1 MNSAKVMAGLVGALV
16 IACTAQVGAQ
26 AARSAETTSSSPGV
40 VNINTAT
47 VQQLSLLPGIG
58 PTRAEAI
65 ITARERRP
73 FRTVQELTRVRGIGR
88 STFRK
93 LEPYIRVSGDTTLRR
108 PVELR
113 RQRAER

>member
-1 MNSAKVMAGLVGALV
+1 MNSAKVMARLVGTLV
-16 IACTAQVGAQ
+16 IACAAQ
-26 AARSAETTSSSPGV
+26 AAAQAPGETASSNPGV

-65 ITARERRP
+65 IAARQRRP

-93 LEPYIRVSGDTTLRR
+93 LQPYIRVNGDTTLRG
-108 PVELR
+108 PIELR